1 MKIEDNKFCF
11 ACGLENP
18 IGLKLKFIPLE
29 DGSVQAEFRCPSHFQ
44 GYAKIVHGGIIST
57 ILDEAIVYAGIISL
71 KKLPVTA
78 QIEIRFKRA
87 AMVEEPLLITARIV
101 EQNRRLIKATAE
113 VRSKGDG
120 SLIAE
125 ASGKCIITDKVD
137 S

>member
-1 MKIEDNKFCF
+1 MRIQDNKFCF
-11 ACGLENP
+11 ACGMKNP

-29 DGSVQAEFRCPSHFQ
+29 DGSVQAEFSCPSHFQ

-78 QIEIRFKRA
+78 QLEIRFKKS
-87 AMVEEPLLITARIV
+87 AMVEEPLLITARVV

-113 VRSKGDG
+113 VRNKSDG

-125 ASGKCIITDKVD
+125 ASGKCLVTEGI
-137 S
+137 